1 MKYQREIQSIH
12 QHLTNKKITDGP
24 IKPTRTG
31 YTNIKTNK
39 VRIINMKRERIGP
52 KIKQLRKSRALTQ
65 KQLADALGYSDK
77 SMITHIEKGDSD
89 MTYEK
94 ILLLLRTY
102 MLDANELFD
111 VSEIDKRLEEFHEE
125 KQKKV
130 INSVTDFYN
139 QYDEDARLKRRYGQ
153 VEYLTTNKYIHE
165 YLKPD
170 NKVIEIG
177 AGTGAYSIPLA
188 KEGYDVTAVE
198 LVEHNLDILRAKITE
213 DMNIKAYQGNALDL
227 SMFEDESFDVTLL
240 LGPMYHLFSKEDKI
254 KALSEAKRI
263 TKCGGYIF
271 VAYCMNDATIIQY
284 AFGCNKLH
292 ELMNFK
298 MITDDWHCVSEEKD
312 IFDLVRIEDIDEYN
326 KESVLTRIKIIAT
339 DGAAHY
345 LKDYLEQMDLETFK
359 QWVNYHLSTCERMD
373 LIGASN
379 HTLDI
384 LLK

>member
-1 MKYQREIQSIH
+1 
-12 QHLTNKKITDGP
+12 
-24 IKPTRTG
+24 
-31 YTNIKTNK
+31 
-39 VRIINMKRERIGP
+39 MKRERIGP
-52 KIKQLRKSRALTQ
+52 KIKQLRKSRSLTQ

-111 VSEIDKRLEEFHEE
+111 VSDIDKRLEEFREE

-139 QYDEDARLKRRYGQ
+139 QYDEDARLKRKCGQ
-153 VEYLTTNKYIHE
+153 VEYITTNKYIHE
-165 YLKPD
+165 HLKSGD
-170 NKVIEIG
+170 KIIEIG

-198 LVEHNLDILRAKITE
+198 LVEHNLEILKSKITG
-213 DMNIKAYQGNALDL
+213 DMNIKTYQGNALDM
-227 SMFEDESFDVTLL
+227 SRFNDESFDITLL
-240 LGPMYHLFSKEDKI
+240 LGPMYHLFNKEDKI
-254 KALSEAKRI
+254 KALKEAKRI
-263 TKCGGYIF
+263 TKKDGCIL
-271 VAYCMNDATIIQY
+271 VAYCMNEATIIQY
-284 AFGCNKLH
+284 VFGCNKLN
-292 ELMNFK
+292 ELMDFK
-298 MITDDWHCVSEEKD
+298 MISDDWHCVSEEKE
-312 IFDLVRIEDIDEYN
+312 IFDLVRLEDIDEYN
-326 KESVLTRIKIIAT
+326 KEVGLERIKIIAT
-339 DGAAHY
+339 DGASHY
-345 LKDYLEQMDLETFK
+345 QKEYLEQMESKTFK

-384 LLK
+384 LKK